1 MHRSLQSISVLPIS
15 PVERAAGRRPR
26 YAIASLA
33 HWRMSKSS
41 SDEGARVVEVD
52 IRFTHGSRKR
62 AQKSLVAL
70 GYATPNTSAIERRN
84 GTARRMSAYQIRKSI
99 AFSRRPDVKRNL
111 AWWGITVYNWCR
123 KHRSLRSP
131 LDMTSGK
138 KSTGSVLRHGCW
150 PG

>member
-1 MHRSLQSISVLPIS
+1 
-15 PVERAAGRRPR
+15 
-26 YAIASLA
+26 
-33 HWRMSKSS
+33 
-41 SDEGARVVEVD
+41 
-52 IRFTHGSRKR
+52 
-62 AQKSLVAL
+62 
-70 GYATPNTSAIERRN
+70 
-84 GTARRMSAYQIRKSI
+84 MSAYQIRKSI

-138 KSTGSVLRHGCW
+138 KVPAAFSRHGCW